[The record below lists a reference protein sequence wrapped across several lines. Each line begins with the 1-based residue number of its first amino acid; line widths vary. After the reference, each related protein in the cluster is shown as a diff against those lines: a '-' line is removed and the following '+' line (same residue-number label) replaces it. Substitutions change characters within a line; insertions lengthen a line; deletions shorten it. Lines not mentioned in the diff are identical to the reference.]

1 MKHYDLCIIGAGPS
15 GYAAAM
21 RAIDLGKKICL
32 IERNKIGGAGIF
44 NGALS
49 SKTMWELSQNYQMMK
64 SSDFGYYV
72 HDSHLSFNAIANE
85 TSKAVNDKYQQLKSQ
100 IDYFSKQG
108 LLDFY
113 QGTAKMKSK
122 TEVYIEHPEKKTE
135 TISADN
141 TILAIGSRPRY
152 LSNIKIDEDTIY
164 TSDGVLSMKKYPE
177 SIVIL
182 GAGVIGCEFA
192 TIFSNYGK
200 TKVYVIDKAPRILP
214 FEDEDISGMVASNLT
229 ANGVHIHKGA
239 NLESLVVEDGQV
251 KYTLVFED
259 GTKEIRF
266 VEKALIAVGR
276 VPNSENIGLNEI
288 GVKLNNRGF
297 CDDIDTQTS
306 VPNIYAVGDLTA
318 DIALVNIAELE
329 GRHAVERIFNI
340 AKKPLLYDNIST
352 IMFLNPE
359 VAAVGINE
367 SQARKSKVRYKVAKM
382 GYEFMN
388 RSIAMRQKKGFI
400 KLIVADNEEMTI
412 LGVRVLGAHASSTIE
427 AIALLISM
435 KKGVGILTEL
445 IHAHPSIPEG
455 IQECARML
463 IGNSII
469 KPEVFTTGLNCYSV
483 DEEGTIKN
491 L

>member
-15 GYAAAM
+15 GFSAAM

-72 HDSHLSFNAIANE
+72 YDSHLSFSAIANE
-85 TSKAVNDKYQQLKSQ
+85 TTKAVNDKFQQLKAQ
-100 IDYFSKQG
+100 VDYYSKLG
-108 LLDFY
+108 LLDY
-113 QGTAKMKSK
+113 YEGTAKMESK
-122 TEVYIEHPEKKTE
+122 TEVSINHPEKETE
-135 TISADN
+135 TISADH

-152 LSNIKIDEDTIY
+152 LPNIAIDEETIY
-164 TSDGVLSMKKYPE
+164 TSDGVLSLKKHPE

-200 TKVYVIDKAPRILP
+200 TKVFLIDKASRILP
-214 FEDEDISGMVASNLT
+214 FEDNDISDMVASNLT
-229 ANGVHIHKGA
+229 SNGVHIHKGA
-239 NLESLVVEDGQV
+239 NLEDMIIEDGQV

-266 VEKALIAVGR
+266 VEKALISVGR
-276 VPNSENIGLNEI
+276 VPNSENIGLAEV
-288 GVKLNNRGF
+288 GVELNNRGF
-297 CDDIDTQTS
+297 CVDKDTQTS
-306 VPNIYAVGDLTA
+306 VPNIYAVGDITA

-329 GRHAVERIFNI
+329 GRHAVERMFNNNP
-340 AKKPLLYDNIST
+340 KPILYDNIST

-367 SQARKSKVRYKVAKM
+367 SQARKSKIPYRVAKM

-388 RSIAMRQKKGFI
+388 RAIAMRQKKGFI
-400 KLIVADNEEMTI
+400 KLIVADNEDMTI

-435 KKGVGILTEL
+435 KKGVSVLTEL

-463 IGNSII
+463 MGSSIV
-469 KPEVFTTGLNCYSV
+469 KPDVFTTGLNCYAV
-483 DEEGTIKN
+483 DEHGTIKN